1 MSQITS
7 DDGRFSLDATI
18 ASVDRLEKAVD
29 DLQIHTRRPDIYPFD
44 SVAGELLAKAFALS
58 RSAIILIRSGYPE
71 EAFGLCRSLY
81 ESAIYLRY
89 ITSNVEQRDSRARDF
104 LEFGVTSKAF
114 WFDLLNRSSNL
125 TSEERAEIERYKAE
139 NRIPDDPKRITQPWS
154 GVRKII
160 ERVSREPH
168 PGDEVNSTEAYRD
181 KERAIAYTDTSAYVH
196 CTQPG
201 VNSYSFAWKETIEMK
216 RVPPIRTNA
225 AQKACMLIQ
234 VQLRS
239 IMRYC
244 LLGMQVISL
253 SDLEGTSNRAAEIVA
268 ELRATD
274 PSN

>member
-1 MSQITS
+1 MSQIAS
-7 DDGRFSLDATI
+7 DDVRFSLDATT
-18 ASVDRLEKAVD
+18 ARVDRFEKAVD

-44 SVAGELLAKAFALS
+44 CVAGELLAKAFALS
-58 RSAIILIRSGYPE
+58 RAAIVLIQSGYPE

-81 ESAIYLRY
+81 ESAMYLRY
-89 ITSNVEQRDSRARDF
+89 ITSKAEQRDRRARDF

-125 TSEERAEIERYKAE
+125 TSEERADIERYKAE

-160 ERVSREPH
+160 EKVSREPH
-168 PGDEVNSTEAYRD
+168 PADEVNSTEAYRD

-201 VNSYSFAWKETIEMK
+201 VNSYSYDWKEQIQMK
-216 RVPPIRTNA
+216 RIPVIRTNA

-234 VQLRS
+234 VQLPS
-239 IMRYC
+239 IIRYC

-253 SDLEGTSNRAAEIVA
+253 VDLETTGGKAAAEIVA
-268 ELRATD
+268 ELRATN
-274 PSN
+274 PA